1 MINHKCI
8 LIYVIIKI
16 IMISIES
23 FDFQN
28 DKDFF
33 LISINMKEE
42 KVKESKRNYKG
53 IGSLR
58 NSISYN

>member
-42 KVKESKRNYKG
+42 KR
-53 IGSLR
+53 
-58 NSISYN
+58 